1 MSVKERRRVEMMSR
15 VRDGKMRLTEASKA
29 LDLGYRQTCRV
40 CKRYKEEGDKGLV
53 HRSRGQSSN
62 RRKFPQEKE
71 TILGLYQEQYPGFG
85 PTLASEKLLEREGH
99 LIHHE
104 TLRRWLLAAGLWER
118 QRKAPKHR
126 QQRERKAHFGELVQ
140 MDGSHHRWFEGSKE
154 EACLMDMIDDATGE
168 TLALMSKEETTVA
181 AMEVLWR

>member
-53 HRSRGQSSN
+53 HRSRGQPSN

-71 TILGLYQEQYPGFG
+71 TILGLYQEQYPSSSTVVQDFEANFWGFEVFG
-85 PTLASEKLLEREGH
+85 T
-99 LIHHE
+99 
-104 TLRRWLLAAGLWER
+104 T
-118 QRKAPKHR
+118 KALPLCDR
-126 QQRERKAHFGELVQ
+126 S
-140 MDGSHHRWFEGSKE
+140 DGS
-154 EACLMDMIDDATGE
+154 
-168 TLALMSKEETTVA
+168 
-181 AMEVLWR
+181 